1 MTQTPQPR
9 RTRGRV
15 LKWAFG
21 MSLALNLVFV
31 GIFAGAA
38 LRHAGGKRGW
48 HPKSEA
54 GHSSGVSFVRSL
66 SQEDRRALR
75 DDLKDGE
82 RDLPS
87 RAERRALHQELIAVL
102 RAEQFD
108 AAKLEQ
114 LLAAQTAAAEQFSG
128 EVQAAWLRRVS
139 TLSLLERQ
147 EVAERL
153 DEMLK
158 RPKRKGPKRP

>member
-1 MTQTPQPR
+1 M
-9 RTRGRV
+9 
-15 LKWAFG
+15 
-21 MSLALNLVFV
+21 
-31 GIFAGAA
+31 
-38 LRHAGGKRGW
+38 
-48 HPKSEA
+48 
-54 GHSSGVSFVRSL
+54 SFVRSL

-128 EVQAAWLRRVS
+128 EVQAAWLRRVG
-139 TLSLLERQ
+139 TLSLQERQ